1 MKKYAYVIV
10 DNDGNR
16 IWSNSTIGHIK
27 IADYLLITDIELEN
41 RYYKGRCYIK
51 NLPQEFYTDYRDYIY
66 DERYNKLF
74 SESDNYN
81 NNFAK
86 LLHKL
91 SNMKYS
97 TLEEVVNEIINTNVE
112 DVEDDSINILKKE
125 LNMKKAIPDI
135 AKQYLRKLAEQQSI
149 EKVYNE
155 FCSNNIVKEYFG
167 IK

>member
-27 IADYLLITDIELEN
+27 IADYLNLTDIELEN

-51 NLPQEFYTDYRDYIY
+51 NLPQEFYTDHQECIY
-66 DERYNKLF
+66 DERYNKLEI
-74 SESDNYN
+74 SKTSDNYN
-81 NNFAK
+81 NFIK

-97 TLEEVVNEIINTNVE
+97 SLEEVVNEITNVE
-112 DVEDDSINILKKE
+112 DDLINVLKKE
-125 LNMKKAIPDI
+125 LNLKKAIPDI

-149 EKVYNE
+149 EKIYNE